1 MYIENE
7 RMHAM
12 KPLIADLH
20 MHTLVSGH
28 AFGTIREMAADAAER
43 KLKLIG
49 ITEHGPGVP
58 GTCDPIYYLNFRAA
72 PRMLYGVEILYG
84 CEVNI
89 CTGGALS
96 LERRYLDALDYA
108 IAGIHGFCFQ
118 DEGAAKNTDSV
129 IKCMADPKVRF
140 ISHPDDSRYPMDYPA
155 LVKAAKEYG
164 VALEV
169 NNSSLC
175 TSSFRPGCWENYK
188 VMLPLCMEYGV
199 PVIVDSDAHDP
210 AAVGQFPFALKLLEE
225 VGFDEQL
232 ILNNDLQK
240 VKHFLLNQT

>member
-1 MYIENE
+1 
-7 RMHAM
+7 M
-12 KPLIADLH
+12 KPLLADLH

-28 AFGTIREMAADAAER
+28 AYGTIREMAAGAAER
-43 KLKLIG
+43 NLQLIG

-72 PRMLYGVEILYG
+72 PRELFGVEILYG

-89 CTGGALS
+89 CTGGGLS
-96 LERRYLDALDYA
+96 MERRYLDALDYA
-108 IAGIHGFCFQ
+108 IAGIHGFCY
-118 DEGAAKNTDSV
+118 DNEGPVRNTDS
-129 IKCMADPKVRF
+129 ILKCMADPKVRF
-140 ISHPDDSRYPMDYPA
+140 ISHPDDSRYPIDYPA
-155 LVKAAKEYG
+155 LVQGAKEYG

-175 TSSFRPGCWENYK
+175 PSSFRPGCLENYRC
-188 VMLPLCMEYGV
+188 MLPLCMEYGV

-210 AAVGQFPFALKLLEE
+210 AAVGNFTLAIKLLNEI
-225 VGFDEQL
+225 GFDEQL

-240 VKHFLLNQT
+240 TKAFLLEQT